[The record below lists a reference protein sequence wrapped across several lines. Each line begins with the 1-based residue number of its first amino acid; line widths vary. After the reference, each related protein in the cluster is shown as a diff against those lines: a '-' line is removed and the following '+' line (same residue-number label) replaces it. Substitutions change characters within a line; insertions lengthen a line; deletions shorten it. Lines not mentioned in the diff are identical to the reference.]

1 VSGGTKLQ
9 AEIAGLHKT
18 VTEAARNPFL
28 PASARDAIVQAGY
41 VIATLAK
48 EVEQLRA
55 RGPRYLRFVG
65 RDVDGRLLRV
75 LQSSD
80 DGNEW
85 RDVPLV
91 DQAGG
96 L

>member
-41 VIATLAK
+41 VIAMLAS
-48 EVEQLRA
+48 EIEQLRA
-55 RGPRYLRFVG
+55 QVA
-65 RDVDGRLLRV
+65 RLQPGEVR
-75 LQSSD
+75 
-80 DGNEW
+80 
-85 RDVPLV
+85 
-91 DQAGG
+91 
-96 L
+96 